1 MGDAFRAFVTDA
13 RIVCIDRRHSNWPID
28 SEGSILFRFEYL
40 RGSHRGDE
48 RSASV
53 NNPPIAPPTATH
65 LFSVWNFGGVE
76 KLGSFDGTVVL
87 RYHDRAMTTPTPV
100 HQNTSVGQMMN
111 TNTREAYRAAFDE
124 ASLELKQIF
133 GRIEQLRMRKRQIEK
148 VVEVLGRKI
157 GVGETM
163 APVEVRRKTHLAGL
177 TVVTRLTAVQ
187 SNQEAGK

>member
-1 MGDAFRAFVTDA
+1 
-13 RIVCIDRRHSNWPID
+13 
-28 SEGSILFRFEYL
+28 
-40 RGSHRGDE
+40 
-48 RSASV
+48 
-53 NNPPIAPPTATH
+53 
-65 LFSVWNFGGVE
+65 
-76 KLGSFDGTVVL
+76 
-87 RYHDRAMTTPTPV
+87 
-100 HQNTSVGQMMN
+100 MMN